1 MKNIK
6 LLPALA
12 MIILFLTVPC
22 LSANASFDDLNIH
35 GFVSQGFLYTTK
47 DMPFLAEDSGDGTF
61 DFNEMAVN
69 FAVNPMDN
77 LNLGMQLYAFDLGAV
92 GNDSVEVDWA
102 FGDYSIRDYLGVRVG
117 IMKIPFGL
125 YNEVR
130 KVDMVRTSVLL
141 PTSVY
146 PEWFRETFARLKGVG
161 LYGTL
166 PGDISY
172 QAMYGNVNIKG
183 DGGLADGMTTL
194 MSSLGMEVNEVDT
207 NFAYA
212 GKLQW
217 ESPFGL
223 KLATSYYAL
232 DGLEMFMDRT
242 LDLPA
247 MITGGLSGLTSPM
260 TGLIEFNEP
269 VKAFVLSAE
278 YMTDRLTMAAE
289 YTETDLDFTVNI
301 NTTLDPAVVA
311 ALQIPPR
318 VGIKTTFQGY
328 YASIAY
334 RVLDRLELG
343 SYYSE
348 LYYDKSDH
356 DGKEYVQTFKG
367 KPDYNAWLKDICLS
381 ARYDFSHSWCGKI
394 EAHVMD
400 GSFFSM
406 SSDHKDWAL
415 YTAKVTYSF

>member
-1 MKNIK
+1 MKKFN
-6 LLPALA
+6 LLMVL
-12 MIILFLTVPC
+12 LFLTIPC
-22 LSANASFDDLNIH
+22 LSADAGLDGLNIH

-61 DFNEMAVN
+61 DFNELAVN

-77 LNLGMQLYAFDLGAV
+77 LNLGMQLYAFDLGNV
-92 GNDSVEVDWA
+92 GNDSVDVDWA
-102 FGDYSIRDYLGVRVG
+102 FGDYSLRNYLGVRVG

-130 KVDMVRTSVLL
+130 KIDMVRTSVLL

-172 QAMYGNVNIKG
+172 QAMYGDVNIKG
-183 DGGLADGMTTL
+183 DGGLANGMTIL
-194 MSSLGMEVNEVDT
+194 MSSLGMAVNEVDT

-223 KLATSYYAL
+223 KLAASYYAL
-232 DGLEMFMDRT
+232 DGLEMYMDRNI
-242 LDLPA
+242 DLPA
-247 MITGGLSGLTSPM
+247 TITGGLSGLTSPM
-260 TGLIEFNEP
+260 TGLIKFNEP
-269 VKAFVLSAE
+269 VESFVLSAE
-278 YMTDRLTMAAE
+278 YMTERLTLAAE

-301 NTTLDPAVVA
+301 NSNLDPAILA
-311 ALQIPPR
+311 AIGIPPQL
-318 VGIKTTFQGY
+318 GIKTTFQGY

-334 RVLDRLELG
+334 RVLERLELG
-343 SYYSE
+343 AYYSE
-348 LYYDKSDH
+348 LYYDKTDH
-356 DGKEYVQTFKG
+356 NGDEYALAYR
-367 KPDYNAWLKDICLS
+367 KPDYNAWLKDSCLS
-381 ARYDFSHSWCGKI
+381 ARYDFSHNWCGKL

-406 SSDHKDWAL
+406 SSEHKDWAL
-415 YTAKVTYSF
+415 YAAKVTYSF

>member
-1 MKNIK
+1 MVI
-6 LLPALA
+6 LVSVITVLPCAA
-12 MIILFLTVPC
+12 ADITT
-22 LSANASFDDLNIH
+22 DDLHIH

-47 DMPFLAEDSGDGTF
+47 DMPFLAKDSGDGTF

-69 FAVNPMDN
+69 FSANPMDN
-77 LNLGMQLYAFDLGAV
+77 LNLGMQLYAFDLGDV

-102 FGDYSIRDYLGVRVG
+102 FGDYSLRDYLGVRVG

-146 PEWFRETFARLKGVG
+146 PEWFRETFARMKGVG

-172 QAMYGNVNIKG
+172 QAMYGDVNIKG
-183 DGGLADGMTTL
+183 DGGLAEGMSIL
-194 MSSLGMEVNEVDT
+194 MSSLGMEVNNVDT

-223 KLATSYYAL
+223 KLAASYYAL
-232 DGLEMFMDRT
+232 DGLQMYMDRNI
-242 LDLPA
+242 DLPA
-247 MITGGLSGLTSPM
+247 MVTGGLAGLTSPM
-260 TGLIEFNEP
+260 KGNIEFNEP
-269 VKAFVLSAE
+269 VESFVLSAE
-278 YMTDRLTMAAE
+278 YMTDRLTLASE
-289 YTETDLDFTVNI
+289 YTETELDFTI
-301 NTTLDPAVVA
+301 DIITTLDPAIVA
-311 ALQIPPR
+311 AMQIPPR
-318 VGIKTTFQGY
+318 VSIKTTFQGY

-334 RVLDRLELG
+334 RILDRLELG
-343 SYYSE
+343 TYYSE

-356 DGKEYVQTFKG
+356 NGREYEKTYN

-381 ARYDFSHSWCGKI
+381 ARYDFSPSWCGKL
-394 EAHVMD
+394 EAHLMD

-406 SSDHKDWAL
+406 SSKRKDWAL
-415 YTAKVTYSF
+415 YAAKVTYSF